1 MMAIIGNPWL
11 RIEQEEREAGAM
23 LTIIIPT
30 LNAATMLRETLAGIN
45 AGALQEIAP
54 PEIVVV
60 DGGSTDETR
69 KIAAAASAV
78 VVDAPRGRGQQLAA
92 GAMVASGDWLLF
104 LHADTRLA
112 GAWPEAVTSFMVDPG
127 NALRAGYFRFALD
140 DAAPAARRLEGAVH
154 WRNRVLGLPYGD
166 QGLLIGRAFYDALGG
181 YRRIPLME
189 DVDRAR
195 RIGRRRLVMLGAEA
209 LTSAE
214 RYRREGYVRR
224 PLRNALCLALYNVGV
239 PPRLIAGIYR

>member
-1 MMAIIGNPWL
+1 MI
-11 RIEQEEREAGAM
+11 RETDTAPRQM

-30 LNAATMLRETLAGIN
+30 LNAAAVLRETLAGIG
-45 AGALQEIAP
+45 AGAPPREIP
-54 PEIVVV
+54 ESLGIEIPEIIVV

-69 KIAAAASAV
+69 AIATAASAI

-92 GAMVASGDWLLF
+92 GAQAASGDWLLF

-112 GAWPEAVTSFMVDPG
+112 GHWAEAAASFMADPG
-127 NALRAGYFRFALD
+127 NQRRAGYFRFVLD
-140 DAAPAARRLEGAVH
+140 DAAPAARRIEAAVR

-166 QGLLIGRAFYDALGG
+166 QGLLIGRALYDALGG

-189 DVDRAR
+189 DVNLAR
-195 RIGRRRLVMLGAEA
+195 RIGRRRLVMLGAETV
-209 LTSAE
+209 TSAE

-224 PLRNALCLALYNVGV
+224 PLRNTLCLGLYSIGV
-239 PPRLIAGIYR
+239 PARFIASIYR

>member
-1 MMAIIGNPWL
+1 
-11 RIEQEEREAGAM
+11 M

-30 LNAATMLRETLAGIN
+30 LNAAAVLGDTLAGIDM
-45 AGALQEIAP
+45 GAPLREI
-54 PEIVVV
+54 PEIIVV
-60 DGGSTDETR
+60 DGGSTDATR
-69 KIAAAASAV
+69 EIATAAGAV

-92 GAMVASGDWLLF
+92 GALVARGDWLLF

-112 GAWPEAVTSFMVDPG
+112 RPWLAVVTSFMADPG
-127 NALRAGYFRFALD
+127 NARRAGYFRFKLD
-140 DAAPAARRLEGAVH
+140 DAAPAARRIEAAVH

-166 QGLLIGRAFYDALGG
+166 QGLLISRAFYVALGG

-189 DVDRAR
+189 DVNLAR
-195 RIGRRRLVMLGAEA
+195 RIRRRRLVMLGAEA

-214 RYRREGYVRR
+214 KYRREGYVRR

-239 PPRLIAGIYR
+239 PPRLIAGLYR